1 MLQKYY
7 VRDATAPR
15 NYRFTYEDDGFYR
28 TLKRRVAEKLVT
40 LNKESL
46 WKSKLCLDLVVL
58 LLFVSSIVSVKTSN
72 YFVRGILVLI
82 GGQCMAWINTL
93 AHNFIHQRN
102 NLRMYAANLVIVGWR
117 DWRVFH
123 GMVNFRTCSLS

>member
-7 VRDATAPR
+7 VRDALESR

-28 TLKRRVAEKLVT
+28 TLKRRVVKKLETV
-40 LNKESL
+40 NKDEV
-46 WKSKLCLDLVVL
+46 WKSKLWLDLVVSS
-58 LLFVSSIVSVKTSN
+58 LFLSSIIAMKMDS
-72 YFVRGILVLI
+72 YLARGVLTLFA
-82 GGQCMAWINTL
+82 GQCMAWINTL

-102 NLRMYAANLVIVGWR
+102 NFRMYAANLVIVGWR

-123 GMVNFRTCSLS
+123 GMVRD